1 MSNLKKLAVALIAAA
16 FCASTPVIAADMPAT
31 PAAPAQPDLGGM
43 MKEKA
48 TGMMKDKASQMID
61 QGKQNLEKSLGIQKN
76 ATQPKTE
83 VMEVNQETVTVETPQ
98 GAASETTT
106 TITPAAPETPA
117 TPAAPEA
124 PASK

>member
-16 FCASTPVIAADMPAT
+16 FCAATPAIAADMPAT
-31 PAAPAQPDLGGM
+31 APAQPDLGGV

-48 TGMMKDKASQMID
+48 TGMMKDKASQVID

-83 VMEVNQETVTVETPQ
+83 VLDVNQETVTVETPQ

-106 TITPAAPETPA
+106 TITPATPEAPA
-117 TPAAPEA
+117 APAAPEA